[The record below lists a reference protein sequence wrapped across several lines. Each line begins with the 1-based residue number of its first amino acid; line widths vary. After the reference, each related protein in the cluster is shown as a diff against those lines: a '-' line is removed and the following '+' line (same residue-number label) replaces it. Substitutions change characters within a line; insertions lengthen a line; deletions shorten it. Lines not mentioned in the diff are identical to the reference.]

1 MDRQGQGAYIPQE
14 LLKELSK
21 AGNRLLIGIPC
32 ERVEGERRLAL
43 TPEAVDMLTG
53 RGHRVLVEA
62 GAGLGINYSDNH
74 YAEAGAEIVATPA
87 EVYQADIILKI
98 LPPLTAEVMMMKPRT
113 TLFSTV
119 QFNNF
124 PHEAFELMMA
134 KRITAIAYELL
145 ADDRQRCPVLNV
157 ISEIEGTASITI
169 ASELLSNTQGGKGI
183 LLGGIPG
190 VSPTEVVIIG
200 AGNAGTV
207 ATRAAMAL
215 GASVKVFDDDINK
228 LRTIQQVLGQ
238 GLFTS
243 TFHPNVLQNAFR
255 SADVVIGAMRYIN
268 TRHRYI
274 IAEDMIRIMKRGA
287 LVIDLR
293 VNQGGCFE
301 TTCCLSPSDP
311 AVFEQYGVLHYCRQ
325 NISNRVAR
333 TTSMAL
339 SNIFVPMLFQLGEAG
354 AVPGMVKSSL
364 TETGEKA
371 YHHHKDFH
379 EKMVLAVLK
388 GLNVEETEALTT
400 ALTKLQEFFRNY
412 QV

>member
-21 AGNRLLIGIPC
+21 AGNRLRIGIPC

-354 AVPGMVKSSL
+354 AVPGMVKSDPGFKNGVYMYCGKPVNNYVSNR
-364 TETGEKA
+364 
-371 YHHHKDFH
+371 F
-379 EKMVLAVLK
+379 
-388 GLNVEETEALTT
+388 GLSSNNIDLYLSA
-400 ALTKLQEFFRNY
+400 F
-412 QV
+412 

>member
-1 MDRQGQGAYIPQE
+1 MTVGKQGQGVYIPQE

-21 AGNRLLIGIPC
+21 VNNRLLIGIPC
-32 ERVEGERRLAL
+32 ERVEDERRLAL
-43 TPEAVDMLTG
+43 TPEAVDMLTD
-53 RGHRVLVEA
+53 RGHHVLVET

-74 YAEAGAEIVATPA
+74 YSEAGAEIVATPA
-87 EVYQADIILKI
+87 EVYQADVILKI
-98 LPPLTAEVMMMKPRT
+98 LPPLAAEVAMMKQRA

-119 QFNNF
+119 QFNVF
-124 PHEAFELMMA
+124 SQEAFELMMS
-134 KRITAIAYELL
+134 KRVTAIAYELL
-145 ADDRQRCPVLNV
+145 ADETQCCPVLNV
-157 ISEIEGTASITI
+157 ISEIEGTASISI

-207 ATRAAMAL
+207 AARAAMAL

-268 TRHRYI
+268 SRHRYI
-274 IAEDMIRIMKRGA
+274 IAEDMIRTMKRGA

-293 VNQGGCFE
+293 INQGGCFE
-301 TTCCLSPSDP
+301 TTCCLCPSDP
-311 AVFEQYGVLHYCRQ
+311 AIFEQYGVLHYCKQ
-325 NISNRVAR
+325 NISNYVAR

-339 SNIFVPMLFQLGEAG
+339 SNIFVPMLFQLGDAG
-354 AVPGMVKSSL
+354 AVQGMVKSDPGFKS
-364 TETGEKA
+364 GVYMYCGKPVNN
-371 YHHHKDFH
+371 YVSNRF
-379 EKMVLAVLK
+379 
-388 GLNVEETEALTT
+388 GLSSNNIDLYLSA
-400 ALTKLQEFFRNY
+400 F
-412 QV
+412 

>member
-311 AVFEQYGVLHYCRQ
+311 AVFEQYGVLH
-325 NISNRVAR
+325 
-333 TTSMAL
+333 
-339 SNIFVPMLFQLGEAG
+339 
-354 AVPGMVKSSL
+354 
-364 TETGEKA
+364 
-371 YHHHKDFH
+371 
-379 EKMVLAVLK
+379 
-388 GLNVEETEALTT
+388 
-400 ALTKLQEFFRNY
+400 
-412 QV
+412 

>member
-21 AGNRLLIGIPC
+21 VSNRLLIGIPC

-43 TPEAVDMLTG
+43 TPEAVDMLTD

-74 YAEAGAEIVATPA
+74 YSEAGAEIVATSA

-113 TLFSTV
+113 ALFSTV
-119 QFNNF
+119 QFNTF
-124 PHEAFELMMA
+124 SHEAFELMMA
-134 KRITAIAYELL
+134 KRITAVAYELL

-190 VSPTEVVIIG
+190 VSPTEVVVIG

-255 SADVVIGAMRYIN
+255 SADVVIGQCA
-268 TRHRYI
+268 TS
-274 IAEDMIRIMKRGA
+274 IRATG
-287 LVIDLR
+287 
-293 VNQGGCFE
+293 
-301 TTCCLSPSDP
+301 
-311 AVFEQYGVLHYCRQ
+311 
-325 NISNRVAR
+325 ISLPR
-333 TTSMAL
+333 
-339 SNIFVPMLFQLGEAG
+339 I
-354 AVPGMVKSSL
+354 
-364 TETGEKA
+364 
-371 YHHHKDFH
+371 
-379 EKMVLAVLK
+379 
-388 GLNVEETEALTT
+388 
-400 ALTKLQEFFRNY
+400 
-412 QV
+412 

>member
-1 MDRQGQGAYIPQE
+1 MTVGKQGKGVYIPQE

-21 AGNRLLIGIPC
+21 VNNRLLIGIPC
-32 ERVEGERRLAL
+32 ERVEDERRLAL
-43 TPEAVDMLTG
+43 TPEAVDMLTD
-53 RGHRVLVEA
+53 RGHHVLVET

-74 YAEAGAEIVATPA
+74 YSEAGAEIVATPA
-87 EVYQADIILKI
+87 EVYQADVILKI
-98 LPPLTAEVMMMKPRT
+98 LPPLAAEVAMMKQRA

-119 QFNNF
+119 QFNVF
-124 PHEAFELMMA
+124 SQEAFELMMA

-145 ADDRQRCPVLNV
+145 ADETQCCPVLNV
-157 ISEIEGTASITI
+157 ISEIEGTASISI

-207 ATRAAMAL
+207 AARAAMAL

-268 TRHRYI
+268 SRHRYI
-274 IAEDMIRIMKRGA
+274 IAEDMIRTMKRGA

-293 VNQGGCFE
+293 INQGGCFE
-301 TTCCLSPSDP
+301 TTCCLCPSDP
-311 AVFEQYGVLHYCRQ
+311 AIFEQYGVLHYCKQ
-325 NISNRVAR
+325 NISNYVAR

-339 SNIFVPMLFQLGEAG
+339 SNIFVPMLFQLGDAG
-354 AVPGMVKSSL
+354 AVQGMVKSDPGFKS
-364 TETGEKA
+364 GVYMYCGKPVNN
-371 YHHHKDFH
+371 YVSNRF
-379 EKMVLAVLK
+379 
-388 GLNVEETEALTT
+388 GLSSNNIDLYLSA
-400 ALTKLQEFFRNY
+400 F
-412 QV
+412 

>member
-1 MDRQGQGAYIPQE
+1 MTVGKQGQGVYIPQE

-21 AGNRLLIGIPC
+21 VNNRLLIGIPC
-32 ERVEGERRLAL
+32 ERVEDERRLAL
-43 TPEAVDMLTG
+43 TPEAVDMLTD
-53 RGHRVLVEA
+53 RGHHVLVET

-74 YAEAGAEIVATPA
+74 YSEAGAEIVATPA
-87 EVYQADIILKI
+87 EVYQADVILKI
-98 LPPLTAEVMMMKPRT
+98 LPPLAAEVAMMKQRA

-119 QFNNF
+119 QFNVF
-124 PHEAFELMMA
+124 SQEAFELMMA
-134 KRITAIAYELL
+134 NRVTAIAYELL
-145 ADDRQRCPVLNV
+145 ADETQCCPVLNV
-157 ISEIEGTASITI
+157 ISEIEGTASISI

-207 ATRAAMAL
+207 AARAAMAL

-268 TRHRYI
+268 SRHRYI
-274 IAEDMIRIMKRGA
+274 IAEDMIRTMKRGA

-293 VNQGGCFE
+293 INQGGCFE
-301 TTCCLSPSDP
+301 TTCCLCPSDP
-311 AVFEQYGVLHYCRQ
+311 AIFEQYGVLHYCKQ
-325 NISNRVAR
+325 NISNYVAR

-339 SNIFVPMLFQLGEAG
+339 SNIFVPMLFQLGDAG
-354 AVPGMVKSSL
+354 AVQGMVKSDPGFKS
-364 TETGEKA
+364 GVYMYCGKPVNN
-371 YHHHKDFH
+371 YVSNRF
-379 EKMVLAVLK
+379 
-388 GLNVEETEALTT
+388 GLSSNNIDLYLSA
-400 ALTKLQEFFRNY
+400 F
-412 QV
+412 

>member
-21 AGNRLLIGIPC
+21 ASNRLLIGIPC
-32 ERVEGERRLAL
+32 ERVEGECRLAL
-43 TPEAVDMLTG
+43 TPEAVDMLTD

-74 YAEAGAEIVATPA
+74 YSEVGAEIVATPA

-119 QFNNF
+119 QFNTF
-124 PHEAFELMMA
+124 SHEAFELMMA
-134 KRITAIAYELL
+134 KRITAVAYELL
-145 ADDRQRCPVLNV
+145 ADDNQRCPVLNV

-293 VNQGGCFE
+293 INQGGCFE
-301 TTCCLSPSDP
+301 TTCCLCPSDP

-339 SNIFVPMLFQLGEAG
+339 SNIFVPMLFLLGDAG
-354 AVPGMVKSSL
+354 AVQGMIKSDPGFKNGVYMYCGKPVNSYVSNRFGLSSNNIDL
-364 TETGEKA
+364 YLSA
-371 YHHHKDFH
+371 F
-379 EKMVLAVLK
+379 
-388 GLNVEETEALTT
+388 
-400 ALTKLQEFFRNY
+400 
-412 QV
+412 

>member
-1 MDRQGQGAYIPQE
+1 MDRQGQGSYIPQE

-98 LPPLTAEVMMMKPRT
+98 LPPFTAEVMMMKPRT

-354 AVPGMVKSSL
+354 AVPGMVKSDPGFKNGVYMYCGKPVNNYVSNR
-364 TETGEKA
+364 
-371 YHHHKDFH
+371 F
-379 EKMVLAVLK
+379 
-388 GLNVEETEALTT
+388 GLSSNNIDLYLSA
-400 ALTKLQEFFRNY
+400 F
-412 QV
+412 

>member
-1 MDRQGQGAYIPQE
+1 MESTEGRQGQGAYIPQE
-14 LLKELSK
+14 LLKELGK
-21 AGNRLLIGIPC
+21 VNNRLLIGIPC
-32 ERVEGERRLAL
+32 ERIEGERRLAL
-43 TPEAVDMLTG
+43 TPEAVDMLTD
-53 RGHRVLVEA
+53 RGLRVLVEA

-74 YAEAGAEIVATPA
+74 YSEAGAEIVATPA

-98 LPPLTAEVMMMKPRT
+98 LPPLAAEVMMMKPRT

-119 QFNNF
+119 QFNTF
-124 PHEAFELMMA
+124 SQEAFELMVA

-145 ADDRQRCPVLNV
+145 SDDMQHCPVLSA
-157 ISEIEGTASITI
+157 ISEIEGTAAITI

-268 TRHRYI
+268 SRHRYV
-274 IAEDMIRIMKRGA
+274 IAENMIRIMKRGA

-293 VNQGGCFE
+293 INQGGCFE
-301 TTCCLSPSDP
+301 TTCCLCPSDP
-311 AVFEQYGVLHYCRQ
+311 PVFEQYGVLHYCRQ
-325 NISNRVAR
+325 NISNYVAR
-333 TTSMAL
+333 TTSMAF
-339 SNIFVPMLFQLGEAG
+339 SNIFVPMLFQLGDAG
-354 AVPGMVKSSL
+354 TIQGMVKSDPGFKS
-364 TETGEKA
+364 GVYMYCGKPVNN
-371 YHHHKDFH
+371 YVSNRF
-379 EKMVLAVLK
+379 
-388 GLNVEETEALTT
+388 GLSSNSIDLYLSA
-400 ALTKLQEFFRNY
+400 F
-412 QV
+412 

>member
-1 MDRQGQGAYIPQE
+1 MDSTGCRQGQGAYIPQE
-14 LLKELSK
+14 LLKELSRV
-21 AGNRLLIGIPC
+21 NSRLLIGIPC
-32 ERVEGERRLAL
+32 ERTEGERRLAL
-43 TPEAVDMLTG
+43 TPEAVEMLAG
-53 RGHRVLVEA
+53 CGHRILVET

-74 YAEAGAEIVATPA
+74 YSECGAEIVTTPG

-98 LPPLTAEVMMMKPRT
+98 LPPEEAEVAMMRPRT
-113 TLFSTV
+113 TLFSLM
-119 QFNNF
+119 QFNAF
-124 PHEAFELMMA
+124 SQEAFVLMTA

-145 ADDRQRCPVLNV
+145 ADEKHRCPVLNA

-207 ATRAAMAL
+207 AARAAMAL
-215 GASVKVFDDDINK
+215 GASVKVFDEDINK

-268 TRHRYI
+268 MRHRYV
-274 IAEDMIRIMKRGA
+274 IAEDMIRLMKRGA

-293 VNQGGCFE
+293 INQGGCFE
-301 TTCCLSPSDP
+301 TTCCLNPSDP
-311 AVFEQYGVLHYCRQ
+311 PVFEQYGVLHYCRQ
-325 NISNRVAR
+325 NISNYVAR

-339 SNIFVPMLFQLGEAG
+339 SNIFVPMLFQLGDAG
-354 AVPGMVKSSL
+354 AVQGMIKSDPGFKSGVYMYCGKPVNNYVSNR
-364 TETGEKA
+364 
-371 YHHHKDFH
+371 F
-379 EKMVLAVLK
+379 
-388 GLNVEETEALTT
+388 GLSSNSIDLYLSA
-400 ALTKLQEFFRNY
+400 F
-412 QV
+412 

>member
-293 VNQGGCFE
+293 VNQEGCFE

-354 AVPGMVKSSL
+354 AVPGMVKSDPGFKNGVYMYCGKPVNNYVSNR
-364 TETGEKA
+364 
-371 YHHHKDFH
+371 F
-379 EKMVLAVLK
+379 
-388 GLNVEETEALTT
+388 GLSSNNIDLYLSA
-400 ALTKLQEFFRNY
+400 F
-412 QV
+412 

>member
-14 LLKELSK
+14 LLKKLSK

-200 AGNAGTV
+200 AGNTGTV

-354 AVPGMVKSSL
+354 AVPGMVKSDPGFKNGVYMYCGKPVNNYVSNR
-364 TETGEKA
+364 
-371 YHHHKDFH
+371 F
-379 EKMVLAVLK
+379 
-388 GLNVEETEALTT
+388 GLSSNNIDLYLSA
-400 ALTKLQEFFRNY
+400 F
-412 QV
+412 